1 MSNILSLAL
10 KINTDAS
17 GLKLDPVERAL
28 KRLGEETEKVSGIFD
43 KFTATSGAAAKAQ
56 ADTEKA
62 LNDLI
67 AARKAGTI
75 SGDEFVESFR
85 AVEKAATEQASAF
98 QRGIDIT
105 QKYVTA
111 EERRSASIAELDS
124 LLKAGAVSQET
135 YARAVADASGANAEA
150 AEAERSRAQALAEA
164 EAQRKAV
171 LAEGVQLAQRFAT
184 EEEKRAATL
193 QRIQELLNQGAISEE
208 IALRARAEA
217 SGANAAAAKA
227 EKERADALASAS
239 RIIQANLTPQE
250 RYDNQIQEL
259 QGHLDAGRLS
269 QEQFN
274 RAASNARQDL
284 DRVGQSAEKTDKNI
298 ESLAKRL
305 GLLTAIEVGRV
316 IVDGIQAIGN
326 VISSTFSQ
334 VSSFVTSVANSFDRF
349 NDLSARTGIG
359 VEALQG
365 YSLAAQL
372 AGVETEAFG
381 AAVQRLGVSIGKAT
395 PGDALDK
402 SLKAINL
409 SVTELRGLSPESQ
422 FSEIGEAISAL
433 PTAADR
439 AAAAVAVFG
448 QQGAAL
454 APLFREGAESIED
467 LRARADRLGIIVDE
481 AQLNNIGAMN
491 DAFDLARKTVEGIAG
506 QVIGN
511 LAPAVTAV
519 VDQFLQ
525 FIEAFEGADGAG
537 GSAIADKISRVL
549 LDAADYF
556 AVKFDQLAEYF
567 SGFSVTLEG
576 AGTVFATVADIL
588 TVVVES
594 FRTVFNLLQVG
605 VGAITEGL
613 GRVLEGIG
621 SWVSSDLEAFGSG
634 LANAAA
640 EQNRLNIAEME
651 DAAGKAADAFNR
663 ALDGSSGS
671 TASAG
676 QGAASRFMQG
686 VRSQFEQEQ
695 SPEFRVESNIDDTAE
710 RLTRFLADAGDGA
723 DKFFVQS
730 SETLKVFE
738 QQAVAGE
745 LTADQ
750 IAIMNGFMEN
760 LNGQLDV
767 ELAKRREV
775 ADAATQQAEAD
786 AKRVAELTKTSDA
799 ASKVIDDLAAIE
811 REITR
816 AQAAASN
823 AGADAGAIGSAR
835 DRLAELE
842 NLRDSLNENLEA
854 ASLGFEKGFGE
865 AFSKVGADIEQLGV
879 KAAEFGTAGSEAF
892 IKLQEGIQA
901 AKDQVGDG
909 ILNRAAFEAQ
919 VQQQR
924 ELFDQELVNIK
935 EAADERRRVNEF
947 VDKTLL
953 AIQFG
958 GDQQRGE
965 AAQRALDIEQEIIR
979 VQQEVEQ
986 ARALGNGEAVQA
998 GITRLG
1004 QLDQVAA
1011 KERDIAS
1018 GRAKL
1023 EEEVAKKRDEALKKQ
1038 QQAIAK
1044 QAEEQRKAA
1053 EKQAE
1058 AQRKAFEEQAKKAQ
1072 AEFNRRAEIQ
1082 RQLNSVGQQSIGGGD
1097 IRSSQGAQAFLRTA
1111 ANAFDPRAAEQLRL
1125 QREQLKLMRALAE
1138 RLVPEALGY
1147 LQQGLTTTVSF
1158 LGNTP

>member
-1 MSNILSLAL
+1 MSNVLSLAL
-10 KINTDAS
+10 KINADAS

-28 KRLGEETEKVSGIFD
+28 QRLGEETNKVTGIFQ
-43 KFTATSGAAAKAQ
+43 KFGDSSEAAARAQ
-56 ADTEKA
+56 ERTSES
-62 LNDLI
+62 LNQLI
-67 AARKAGTI
+67 AARRAGTVTAQ
-75 SGDEFVESFR
+75 EFASQFQAIADGANKEAAALER
-85 AVEKAATEQASAF
+85 AARITEANLSPIQRYEQAARELNE
-98 QRGIDIT
+98 QLAAGRIT
-105 QKYVTA
+105 
-111 EERRSASIAELDS
+111 L
-124 LLKAGAVSQET
+124 ET
-135 YARAVADASGANAEA
+135 Y
-150 AEAERSRAQALAEA
+150 ERELEKIGSTLKGTS
-164 EAQRKAV
+164 KA
-171 LAEGVQLAQRFAT
+171 
-184 EEEKRAATL
+184 
-193 QRIQELLNQGAISEE
+193 
-208 IALRARAEA
+208 
-217 SGANAAAAKA
+217 
-227 EKERADALASAS
+227 
-239 RIIQANLTPQE
+239 
-250 RYDNQIQEL
+250 
-259 QGHLDAGRLS
+259 
-269 QEQFN
+269 
-274 RAASNARQDL
+274 
-284 DRVGQSAEKTDKNI
+284 AEKTDKDI

-316 IVDGIQAIGN
+316 IVDGIQAIGS

-334 VSSFVTSVANSFDRF
+334 VSSFVASVANSFDSF

-481 AQLNNIGAMN
+481 TQLNNIGAMN

-567 SGFSVTLEG
+567 SGFSVTLEA

-621 SWVSSDLEAFGSG
+621 SWVSSDLEAFGQG
-634 LANAAA
+634 LADAAA
-640 EQNRLNIAEME
+640 EQNRQNIAEME
-651 DAAGKAADAFNR
+651 DAASKAADAFNR

-671 TASAG
+671 TTSAG

-686 VRSQFEQEQ
+686 VRSQFEQER
-695 SPEFRVESNIDDTAE
+695 SPEFQVESNIDDTAE

-723 DKFFVQS
+723 DKLFVQS
-730 SETLKVFE
+730 SETLKIFQ
-738 QQAVAGE
+738 QQAAAGE

-767 ELAKRREV
+767 ELAKRKEIS
-775 ADAATQQAEAD
+775 DAAAKQAEAD
-786 AKRVAELTKTSDA
+786 SKRVAELLKTSNA
-799 ASKVIDDLAAIE
+799 ASKVLDDLSAVE
-811 REITR
+811 REIARIQETAAR
-816 AQAAASN
+816 PGVDSDGVASAQSQ
-823 AGADAGAIGSAR
+823 
-835 DRLAELE
+835 LAELE
-842 NLRDSLNENLEA
+842 KLRDTLDQQLEA
-854 ASLGFEKGFGE
+854 SSLGFAEGFEK
-865 AFSKVGADIEQLGV
+865 AFSATGANFATLSKQAL
-879 KAAEFGTAGSEAF
+879 EFGKSGFDAATR
-892 IKLQEGIQA
+892 LQEGILRAQEQA
-901 AKDQVGDG
+901 RDG
-909 ILNRAAFEAQ
+909 ILNRESYEREVAREQELFQQKLQNLEKERAARQEATRQAFQGQ
-919 VQQQR
+919 VDANARVQEFLNAQFGQQAQAAQAEAERRLVAAQNIVAIEQQLALEQQR
-924 ELFDQELVNIK
+924 LAAARQQGDL
-935 EAADERRRVNEF
+935 EAARNAV
-947 VDKTLL
+947 
-953 AIQFG
+953 
-958 GDQQRGE
+958 
-965 AAQRALDIEQEIIR
+965 
-979 VQQEVEQ
+979 
-986 ARALGNGEAVQA
+986 ARIA
-998 GITRLG
+998 

-1018 GRAKL
+1018 GRAKAEAAIQEKRQKSL
-1023 EEEVAKKRDEALKKQ
+1023 EAEQQAAQQAAQQRQKLFEQQQ
-1038 QQAIAK
+1038 QQAK
-1044 QAEEQRKAA
+1044 QVAEQ
-1053 EKQAE
+1053 
-1058 AQRKAFEEQAKKAQ
+1058 QRKAFEERAKAQQ
-1072 AEFNRRAEIQ
+1072 AEFNRQAEIA
-1082 RQLNSVGQQSIGGGD
+1082 RQLNSVGQQSIAGGD

-1147 LQQGLTTTVSF
+1147 LQQGVTTTVSF